1 MVPPSL
7 DATRVQRRKY
17 ALTTSQFSSWQ
28 CTPSNIIAK
37 QKVLGIVLDTVKKKK
52 NTLVIIKTRSSYLK
66 T

>member
-52 NTLVIIKTRSSYLK
+52 KL
-66 T
+66 